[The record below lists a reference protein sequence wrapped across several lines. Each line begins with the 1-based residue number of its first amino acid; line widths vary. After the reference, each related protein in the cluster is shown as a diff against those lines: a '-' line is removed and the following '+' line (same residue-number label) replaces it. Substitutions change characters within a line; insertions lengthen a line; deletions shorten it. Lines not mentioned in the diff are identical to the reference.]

1 MPRGIPVRVT
11 NIFDHTLVIQV
22 YEMYSHRTTPLY
34 IYQFTA
40 LCTGCNRLHDIKN
53 ECNLQPTSIGI
64 DLDMPASYSK
74 HSIPLPTL
82 SWGQPPLRHE
92 PGNGGPVAA
101 RFARFDGEEAGYFLG
116 RIQSYLAPNQYKWH
130 ISFKFQ
136 SCDKTR
142 EWTRD
147 APSHKVESLLET
159 IMIILNSAPDRW
171 ASLKL
176 RPTMLGSNNGIDA
189 SPPLASYMRELYE
202 SVIQGEGKIFPVYP
216 NLHRFL
222 DLNTLQWEFVTHVSV
237 IISGNNFPLP
247 IPLSQATWQQPLKI
261 PQEFTEKDSQRLY
274 VAIYCLIGF

>member
-1 MPRGIPVRVT
+1 
-11 NIFDHTLVIQV
+11 
-22 YEMYSHRTTPLY
+22 
-34 IYQFTA
+34 
-40 LCTGCNRLHDIKN
+40 
-53 ECNLQPTSIGI
+53 
-64 DLDMPASYSK
+64 
-74 HSIPLPTL
+74 
-82 SWGQPPLRHE
+82 
-92 PGNGGPVAA
+92 
-101 RFARFDGEEAGYFLG
+101 
-116 RIQSYLAPNQYKWH
+116 
-130 ISFKFQ
+130 
-136 SCDKTR
+136 
-142 EWTRD
+142 
-147 APSHKVESLLET
+147 
-159 IMIILNSAPDRW
+159 MIILNSAPDRW